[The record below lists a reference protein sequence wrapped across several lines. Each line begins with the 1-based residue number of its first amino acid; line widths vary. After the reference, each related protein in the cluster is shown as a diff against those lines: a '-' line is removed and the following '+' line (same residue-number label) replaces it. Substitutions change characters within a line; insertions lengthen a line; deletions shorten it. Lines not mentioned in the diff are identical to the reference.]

1 MSRSSEDNFC
11 TTLKVCTDA
20 YNSLLMTESCSVAL
34 LSNNQVL
41 HQLSVIIKREVF
53 PLPSSFT

>member
-1 MSRSSEDNFC
+1 MGHKIIPHILSVHLPSPVPDGY
-11 TTLKVCTDA
+11 LYKGH
-20 YNSLLMTESCSVAL
+20 VAL